1 MDTNYNIQLVEY
13 LINIHL
19 MLFKKNH
26 VVIKFHFTVFKHEIF
41 LCVKFVFCAFCSDL
55 KKENMRYKE
64 DIKSEEVWKFYFLFE
79 SYVAIQI
86 WD

>member
-1 MDTNYNIQLVEY
+1 M
-13 LINIHL
+13 
-19 MLFKKNH
+19 
-26 VVIKFHFTVFKHEIF
+26 VFKHDIF